1 MARPP
6 QDPQIRINEILDVAE
21 PMFYANGYHET
32 AISDIVKKMGVAQGT
47 FYYYFKSKE
56 DILEALINRH
66 FSKFFSEAKVIA
78 RSPSFSPTQKIE
90 RVINEV
96 FHMLNNNG
104 EGLLFEYLY
113 NDKSICF
120 MDKLARQG
128 KQQLQPV
135 LLEIVESGVQC
146 KVFQV
151 VNAVVTVRVML
162 ALLDSLLEA
171 FYEGIA
177 DELLHAQFVLTENL
191 LGQVLGLQR
200 ETLALNKNFK

>member
-171 FYEGIA
+171 FYEGIV

-191 LGQVLGLQR
+191 LGQVLGMQR

>member
-151 VNAVVTVRVML
+151 ANAVVTVRVML

-171 FYEGIA
+171 FYEWIA

-191 LGQVLGLQR
+191 LGQVLDLQG

>member
-78 RSPSFSPTQKIE
+78 RLPSFSPTQKIE

-96 FHMLNNNG
+96 FQMLNNNG

-128 KQQLQPV
+128 KQLLQPV
-135 LLEIVESGVQC
+135 LLEIVESGIQC
-146 KVFQV
+146 KVFHV
-151 VNAVVTVRVML
+151 ANAVVTVRVMV
-162 ALLDSLLEA
+162 AILDSLLEA
-171 FYEGIA
+171 FYEGTA
-177 DELLHAQFVLTENL
+177 DELLQAQFVLTENL
-191 LGQVLGLQR
+191 LGQVLGMHR